1 MIEEDVIGAGGPACP
16 LSFRQ
21 IRERRLETPPRAL
34 QMQAMQSLSR
44 SEAEA

>member
-1 MIEEDVIGAGGPACP
+1 MIEEDAIRAGGPACP
-16 LSFRQ
+16 LSGSSGKAGWKRH
-21 IRERRLETPPRAL
+21 RRAL